1 MQNLFSVLLAKRKFY
16 NFHDFLIILHSMN
29 HIGKSISETYVSTE
43 NFLLIFL
50 KYFSQNVDEKMF
62 PSSYWN
68 TYSTEEEEIFIC
80 ISFLYMLPPHLLI
93 FLIRETKNEREMV
106 NSSQDDNCK
115 QNISSVL

>member
-68 TYSTEEEEIFIC
+68 TYSTEEEEIF
-80 ISFLYMLPPHLLI
+80 YMYK
-93 FLIRETKNEREMV
+93 F
-106 NSSQDDNCK
+106 
-115 QNISSVL
+115 SVYVAAASTYLSYKGNKK

>member
-1 MQNLFSVLLAKRKFY
+1 
-16 NFHDFLIILHSMN
+16 MN

-50 KYFSQNVDEKMF
+50 KYFSQNVDEKIF